1 MKYPAL
7 RFISKVYKVFAY
19 IMLFLSVVISFIPS
33 IGEIDT
39 ALTIG
44 LAWNDLLGFYDFM
57 LFTTILFGGSFV
69 ALINLAISEVLSV
82 VMDIET
88 NTRK

>member
-7 RFISKVYKVFAY
+7 RFISKVYKVSAY
-19 IMLFLSVVISFIPS
+19 IMLFLSVVGCFIPS

-44 LAWNDLLGFYDFM
+44 LDWNGLLGFDDFL
-57 LFTTILFGGSFV
+57 LFATILFGGSFV